1 MLNKE
6 TFKSL
11 LIFLNF
17 EQNGNIF
24 TKHFAESEA
33 DLSVDFGKELL
44 IYPEDKGLIINERQT
59 CNFSAN
65 ENFVVFEC
73 VHRLLEKG
81 YKPEHLELEPKWKVG
96 RGASGGRADIL
107 VHDQEKKPLL
117 IIECKTSGKEFDKA
131 WKGTQS
137 DGDQLFSYAQQ
148 IPQTEFLCLYASD
161 FDEKSK
167 NLSTYQ
173 RIISHKDN
181 PKIIEQADKKLKPFR
196 EARDLKERF
205 GVWRDTYQLEFTEKG
220 IFEENIQ
227 PYQIG
232 KDKYTLEIDT
242 RPIDATDK
250 KGKYHQFRTILRK
263 HNIARKETAFE
274 VLVNLFLCKI
284 VDEKEHQDDLHF
296 YWKGIAYDNYF
307 DFVDRLQKLYQ
318 IGMKRFLKEDITY
331 ISNEEIDN
339 AFWTVKNKRNATK
352 KTIQEY
358 FRKLKFFTNNAF
370 SFRDVHNEAIFNT
383 NSKILLE
390 IVQMWQN
397 LRLQTK
403 NQNQFLG
410 DMFEY
415 FLDNSI
421 KQSEGQFFTPV
432 PICKFIVS
440 SLPLETALQ
449 NKAEPLRAID
459 YACGAGHFLNEYA
472 LQIKPL
478 VEKHKKLDKSAY
490 FEEIYGVEKEDR
502 LAKIAKISAFMYG
515 QDEINIIDGDALDE
529 QAGIKPESFDVL
541 VANPPFAVEGF
552 LETLPEE
559 QREKYELFKTVNDL
573 NNNNIQCFF
582 IERAK
587 QLLAPDAVAGFIVPT
602 SVLSNSDK
610 THVASREILLK
621 YFDIVA
627 IAELGGGTF
636 GKTGTN
642 TVVLFI
648 RRKSLKP
655 EPAEHYH
662 NRVED
667 FFEGIKDGDKDTQ
680 EYQDL
685 YLIRAYCEQIEVD
698 YDEYKKLLN
707 ATPEKIGELDALFE
721 YEIFNDYKK
730 DFEQSTLI
738 VNLKKSK
745 QFKDLKRDEQQ
756 NLLNKRLIAYLQRIE
771 KDKLYYFILAYNNA
785 SKVLIVKSPSDN
797 KELKQFLGYEWKGA
811 KGQEGIRYT
820 GGEIVSDIITPL
832 FDPKNTQNADKIN
845 YYIQQ
850 NFDGKEI
857 DAPNKYVS
865 YHKLIDLLDFSRKD
879 FNKVFSLT
887 AKSKFTIESKWE
899 LVKLSD
905 ITEINPSKTELSE
918 IDNNTIVSFIEMASV
933 SNDGFITQKVDKPLK
948 KLRKGSFTYFKEND
962 IIIAKITPCM
972 ENGKC
977 AIAENLTNGLAM
989 GSSEFHVFRTNENVF
1004 NKYLFEFLNRDE
1016 IRREAE
1022 QNMTGAT
1029 GHRRVPSSFYEKL
1042 KIPLPP
1048 LEVQKQIV
1056 EESET
1061 IDAEVAKAQ
1070 TIIEQAKAA
1079 IDEKVENIYQ
1089 TEANKIEIGRISTS
1103 VQYGINEAMNELGN
1117 GYKIFRMNEIIA
1129 GKMFD
1134 GGKMKYANISAEEF
1148 AKYKLYDG
1156 DILFNRTNSLE
1167 HVGKTGIFTLEGDY
1181 CYASY
1186 LIRVVVNR
1194 EIVDPY
1200 FVNLMMNSRTFQT
1213 EAKSKASKA
1222 INQANINAEKMKAIK
1237 IPVPPIETQEKLVA
1251 EIGRLETKIAE
1262 ARKIIESAAE
1272 RKQAVMKKYL

>member
-1 MLNKE
+1 MTKDS
-6 TFKSL
+6 FKQL
-11 LIFLNF
+11 LSFLQF
-17 EQNGNIF
+17 EQQGNIF

-33 DLSVDFGKELL
+33 NLTVDFGKEIL
-44 IYPEDKGLIINERQT
+44 IYPEDKGFT
-59 CNFSAN
+59 VHDKTTSNFSAS
-65 ENFVVFEC
+65 ENYVVFEC

-81 YKPEHLELEPKWKVG
+81 YKPKHIELEPKWKLG
-96 RGASGGRADIL
+96 HGASGGRADIL
-107 VHDQEKKPLL
+107 VYDQEKKPLL
-117 IIECKTSGKEFDKA
+117 IIECKTAGKEFDKA
-131 WKGTQS
+131 WKETQN

-161 FDEKSK
+161 FDEKEK
-167 NLSTYQ
+167 YLSTYQ
-173 RIISHKDN
+173 RIVSHKDN
-181 PKIIEQADKKLKPFR
+181 PKIIEQADKKLKTFQ

-205 GVWRDTYQLEFTEKG
+205 GVWRDSYQLEYTEKG

-284 VDEKEHQDDLHF
+284 VDEKEHQDNLHF

-331 ISNEEIDN
+331 ISNDEIDS

-370 SFRDVHNEAIFNT
+370 SFRDVHNETIFIK

-403 NQNQFLG
+403 DQNQFLG

-440 SLPLETALQ
+440 SLPLETALK
-449 NKAEPLRAID
+449 NKAEPLKAID
-459 YACGAGHFLNEYA
+459 YACGSGHFLNEYA

-490 FEEIYGVEKEDR
+490 FGEIYGIEKEDR

-515 QDEINIIDGDALDE
+515 QDEINIIDSDALDE
-529 QAGIKPESFDVL
+529 HAEIKPETFDVL

-559 QREKYELFKTVNDL
+559 QREKYELIKTVNDL
-573 NNNNIQCFF
+573 NNSNIQCFF

-587 QLLAPDAVAGFIVPT
+587 QLLAPNAVAGFIVPS

-621 YFDIVA
+621 YFDIVS

-655 EPAEHYH
+655 EPAEHYK
-662 NRVED
+662 NRVDD
-667 FFEGIKDGDKDTQ
+667 FFEGIKEGDRQLQ

-685 YLIRAYCEQIEVD
+685 YLIRAYCEQIEISF
-698 YDEYKKLLN
+698 DEYLKLIN
-707 ATPEKIGELDALFE
+707 ATPEKIGELDTLFE
-721 YEIFNDYKK
+721 HELFKDYKA
-730 DFEQSTLI
+730 DFERSTI
-738 VNLKKSK
+738 IINLKKSK
-745 QFKDLKRDEQQ
+745 PFKDLSPKEQQ
-756 NLLNKRLIAYLQRIE
+756 QLINKRLIAYLHRIE
-771 KDKLYYFILAYNNA
+771 KDKLYYFILAYNNPC
-785 SKVLIVKSPSDN
+785 KVLIVKSPSDT

-811 KGQEGIRYT
+811 KGQEGIKYT
-820 GGEIVSDIITPL
+820 GGEIISDIITPM
-832 FDPKNTQNADKIN
+832 FDPKNAHNADKIN

-850 NFDGKEI
+850 NFDGNQI
-857 DAPNKYVS
+857 DVPNKYIS
-865 YHKLIDLLDFSRKD
+865 DHKLIDLLDFSRKD
-879 FNKVFSLT
+879 FSKTFSLT
-887 AKSKFTIESKWE
+887 AKSKFTVESKWN
-899 LVKLSD
+899 LVNLSD
-905 ITEINPSKTELSE
+905 VALINPSKTELSE
-918 IDNNTIVSFIEMASV
+918 IDDNTMVSFIEMASV

-948 KLRKGSFTYFKEND
+948 ELKKGSFTYFREND

-977 AIAENLTNGLAM
+977 AVAENLTNGLAL
-989 GSSEFHVFRTNENVF
+989 GSSEFHVFRTNEKVI
-1004 NKYLFEFLNRDE
+1004 NKYIFEFLNREE

-1022 QNMTGAT
+1022 QNMTGST

-1048 LEVQKQIV
+1048 LEVQTNIV
-1056 EESET
+1056 EECVSV
-1061 IDAEVAKAQ
+1061 DAEVTQAN

-1079 IDEKVENIYQ
+1079 IAEKVLNIDFAKQKLSEIVKKVNEQIDPQSKDGEVFYIGLENIGSNTGNLVGETLTDYS
-1089 TEANKIEIGRISTS
+1089 EI
-1103 VQYGINEAMNELGN
+1103 
-1117 GYKIFRMNEIIA
+1117 K
-1129 GKMFD
+1129 
-1134 GGKMKYANISAEEF
+1134 SAKTCF
-1148 AKYKLYDG
+1148 KNN
-1156 DILFNRTNSLE
+1156 DILYGKLRPNLNKVYLAEQEGICSTDILVLRLENKDLARFYSHYFLTKQFNDEVLKGVSGQQLPRTSWGHLS
-1167 HVGKTGIFTLEGDY
+1167 T
-1181 CYASY
+1181 
-1186 LIRVVVNR
+1186 
-1194 EIVDPY
+1194 
-1200 FVNLMMNSRTFQT
+1200 
-1213 EAKSKASKA
+1213 
-1222 INQANINAEKMKAIK
+1222 IK
-1237 IPVPPIETQEKLVA
+1237 IPVPDLDTQEKLVA
-1251 EIGRLETKIAE
+1251 EITKLEAEIIE
-1262 ARKIIESAAE
+1262 ARKIIESSAE
-1272 RKQAVMKKYL
+1272 RKQAVMRKYL